1 MAMPATRA
9 AESIPPL
16 PFLPQVMP
24 AFLQHLD
31 TRWAEGDPPYS
42 GGSARHN
49 RLWLQLRGDPV
60 ESELLSILFAD
71 AMPSPL
77 MATATSRVFG
87 ASLAWSL
94 EGLPPAGGAAGDGWW
109 RADTELTGN
118 ADGYANQVSTVWTP
132 RGEPAAI
139 SHQLVAVYG

>member
-1 MAMPATRA
+1 MDEP
-9 AESIPPL
+9 
-16 PFLPQVMP
+16 
-24 AFLQHLD
+24 
-31 TRWAEGDPPYS
+31 
-42 GGSARHN
+42 
-49 RLWLQLRGDPV
+49 
-60 ESELLSILFAD
+60 LSILFAD

-77 MATATSRVFG
+77 MVIATSRVFG

-94 EGLPPAGGAAGDGWW
+94 ELLPPAGGAAGDGWW

-139 SHQLVAVYG
+139 SHQLVAVYGSVPVPQFAHRCAHASPGASPARSPADWQWSMRARAKRASL